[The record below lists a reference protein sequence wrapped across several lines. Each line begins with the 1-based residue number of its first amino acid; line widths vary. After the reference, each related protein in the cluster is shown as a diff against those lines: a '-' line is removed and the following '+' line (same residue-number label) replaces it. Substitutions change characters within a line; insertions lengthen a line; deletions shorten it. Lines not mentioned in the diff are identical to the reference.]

1 MTHPSAIEPLA
12 AVLDHQVLSVD
23 TEAGTAQVRFLN
35 PDHAGGP
42 LETAVRS
49 VPNPRAGEE
58 GEPDFVEE
66 TYQFD
71 PDPNPHVEKTVRVP
85 LDAEGHVDSAAWA
98 LRLAEQS
105 LGVKARMD
113 AAKAVSPAAGALE
126 GLITPS
132 TTV

>member
-1 MTHPSAIEPLA
+1 MNDPASPPTLT
-12 AVLDHQVLSVD
+12 AVLDHQVLSID
-23 TEAGTAQVRFLN
+23 AEAATAQVRFLN

-42 LETAVRS
+42 LETAVRL
-49 VPNPRAGEE
+49 VPNPQAGEE
-58 GEPDFVEE
+58 GEPDLVEE

-85 LDAEGHVDSAAWA
+85 LDADGHVDSEAWA

-113 AAKAVSPAAGALE
+113 AAKAVAPAPGALE

-132 TTV
+132 SGV